1 MFYELATS
9 SWGKNELLAMD
20 EVIKSGN
27 FTMGAQ
33 VSAFEREFAT
43 YFGKKFGVMVNSGSS
58 ANLVSIAALFFKQ
71 KNPLQR
77 GDEVIVPV
85 VSWGTTYHPL
95 QQYGLRLKFVDISL
109 DTLNTPAEK
118 VRGAITTS
126 TKMILAVSIL
136 GNPAEVDKMRA
147 IADEHSLYFMEDNCE
162 SADAELPNGQK
173 TGTFGLLNTF
183 SFFFSHHLATMEG
196 GIVLTDDLELCH
208 LMRCLRAH
216 GWTRDLPEDSPV
228 LEHFG
233 QDKFEAYRFILPGY
247 NLRPTEL
254 SGAIGRQQLK
264 RLPEMTA
271 QRRVNQTLFQNLF
284 SEDERFIIQREHGK
298 SSSFSFTLII
308 NPHSDLKR
316 GKVFEKLKEGDIE
329 FRTITGGCFLKHGV
343 VRYYDYD
350 VHEKIINGFIA
361 HDRGFFVG
369 NHPKPLEPQLYKLR
383 EILDKI

>member
-27 FTMGAQ
+27 FTMGSQ
-33 VSAFEREFAT
+33 VSAFEREFAA
-43 YFGKKFGVMVNSGSS
+43 YFGKKVGVMVNSGSS
-58 ANLVSIAALFFKQ
+58 ANLVRIAALFFKQ

-85 VSWGTTYHPL
+85 VSWGTTYHTL

-109 DTLNTPAEK
+109 DTLNTPAET
-118 VRGAITTS
+118 VRKAITTS
-126 TKMILAVSIL
+126 TKLILAVSIL

-343 VRYYDYD
+343 VRY
-350 VHEKIINGFIA
+350 
-361 HDRGFFVG
+361 
-369 NHPKPLEPQLYKLR
+369 
-383 EILDKI
+383 

>member
-9 SWGKNELLAMD
+9 SWGKNELLAMN
-20 EVIKSGN
+20 EVIKSGK
-27 FTMGAQ
+27 FTMGFQ
-33 VSAFEREFAT
+33 VAAFEREFAT

-71 KNPLQR
+71 ENPLQR

-109 DTLNTPAEK
+109 DTLNSPAEK
-118 VRGAITTS
+118 VRKAITAS
-126 TKMILAVSIL
+126 TKLILGVSIL

-147 IADEHSLYFMEDNCE
+147 IADEYSLYFIEDNCE

-196 GIVLTDDLELCH
+196 GIVLTDDIELCH

-216 GWTRDLPEDSPV
+216 GWTRDLPKDSPV
-228 LEHFG
+228 LDQFG
-233 QDKFEAYRFILPGY
+233 QDNFEAYRFILPGY

-254 SGAIGRQQLK
+254 SGAVGREQLK

-271 QRRVNQTLFQNLF
+271 QRRANQNLFQNLL
-284 SEDERFIIQREHGK
+284 SEDGPFIIHREQAR
-298 SSSFSFTLII
+298 SYSFSFTII
-308 NPHSDLKR
+308 I
-316 GKVFEKLKEGDIE
+316 F
-329 FRTITGGCFLKHGV
+329 
-343 VRYYDYD
+343 
-350 VHEKIINGFIA
+350 FI
-361 HDRGFFVG
+361 
-369 NHPKPLEPQLYKLR
+369 
-383 EILDKI
+383 